1 MLISALNLIERINK
15 KRNVKAVLI
24 RRSGS
29 NIEISIEGDENLLML
44 AGWCSVFHQS
54 TEYFMIGKFADP
66 SKTKID
72 EIFSPTS
79 ILSKDLCKII
89 IIK

>member
-15 KRNVKAVLI
+15 KRNIKAILI
-24 RRSGS
+24 NSSGN
-29 NIEISIEGDENLLML
+29 NIEVSIEGGDNLLML

-66 SKTKID
+66 NNTKID

-79 ILSKDLCKII
+79 MLLKDLYKII